1 MRKYRGLALGASVF
15 ALVIS
20 ACTAGGSSQSP
31 SQSAA
36 AQKPKVT
43 VGSADFYESTLVAEM
58 YAQALE
64 AKGYTVE
71 RKLVLGA
78 RKLTNDALKN
88 GQLNLM
94 PEYIGSD
101 ARELKAEAT
110 GDPQVTAAN
119 LKKALEPLGLTLL
132 DVAPGQDQNGFV
144 VRQETATKYKLKT
157 LTDLAAVT
165 DPLKWGLPPECKTN
179 PSCHQALLDSY
190 GIDTNKLADAKP
202 SLVVSLKPCS
212 APMATALNTRN
223 PDGSYAVDVA
233 ELCTTQPAIQQF
245 NFVLLEDDKHS
256 QPVDNMAPVVRK
268 DLLDAAP
275 PDFAE
280 TLNAIS
286 AKLTTDDLTALGVE
300 IVGNH
305 KTEADVAK
313 KWLTDNG
320 LI

>member
-15 ALVIS
+15 ALIVS
-20 ACTAGGSSQSP
+20 ACTTGGSSQSP
-31 SQSAA
+31 GGSQAT
-36 AQKPKVT
+36 KPTVI

-64 AKGYTVE
+64 AKGYTVQ

-78 RKLTNDALKN
+78 RTLTNAALKK
-88 GQLNLM
+88 GELNLM

-110 GDPQVTAAN
+110 GDAQVTAAN
-119 LKKALEPLGLTLL
+119 LKKALDPLGLTLL
-132 DVAPGQDQNGFV
+132 DPAPGQDQNGFV
-144 VRQETATKYKLKT
+144 VRKETADKYSLKT
-157 LTDLAAVT
+157 LTDLAGVT
-165 DPLKWGLPPECKTN
+165 DKLKWGLPPECKTN

-190 GIDTNKLADAKP
+190 GIDTSKLE
-202 SLVVSLKPCS
+202 VVPLAPCS
-212 APMATALNTRN
+212 VPMAEALNSSN
-223 PDGSYAVDVA
+223 IDVA
-233 ELCTTQPAIQQF
+233 ELCTTQPAIVQF
-245 NFVLLEDDKHS
+245 NFVLLQDDKHS

-268 DLLDAAP
+268 DLLAAAP
-275 PDFAE
+275 ADFAS

-286 AKLTTDDLTALGVE
+286 AKLTTEELTKLGVE
-300 IVGNH
+300 VNINH
-305 KTEADVAK
+305 KTEAEVAK

>member
-15 ALVIS
+15 ALIVS
-20 ACTAGGSSQSP
+20 ACTTGGSSQSP
-31 SQSAA
+31 GSSQAA
-36 AQKPKVT
+36 KPTVI

-64 AKGYTVE
+64 AKGYTVQ

-78 RKLTNDALKN
+78 RTLTNAALKK
-88 GQLNLM
+88 GELNLM

-110 GDPQVTAAN
+110 GDAQVTAAN
-119 LKKALEPLGLTLL
+119 LKKALDPLGLTLL
-132 DVAPGQDQNGFV
+132 DPAPGQDQNGFV
-144 VRQETATKYKLKT
+144 VRKETADKYSLKT
-157 LTDLAAVT
+157 LTDLAGVT
-165 DPLKWGLPPECKTN
+165 DKLKWGLPPECKTN

-190 GIDTNKLADAKP
+190 GIDTNKLE
-202 SLVVSLKPCS
+202 VVPLAPCS
-212 APMATALNTRN
+212 VPMAEALNSSN
-223 PDGSYAVDVA
+223 IDVA
-233 ELCTTQPAIQQF
+233 ELCTTQPAIVQF
-245 NFVLLEDDKHS
+245 NFVLLQDDKHS

-268 DLLDAAP
+268 DLLSAAP
-275 PDFAE
+275 ADFAS

-286 AKLTTDDLTALGVE
+286 AKLTTEELTKLGVE
-300 IVGNH
+300 VNINH
-305 KTEADVAK
+305 KTEAEVAK

>member
-1 MRKYRGLALGASVF
+1 MRRYRGVALGASV
-15 ALVIS
+15 LVLLIS
-20 ACTAGGSSQSP
+20 ACTTGGSSQS
-31 SQSAA
+31 SAA
-36 AQKPKVT
+36 SQATKPKII

-94 PEYIGSD
+94 PEYIGSE

-110 GDPQVTAAN
+110 GDPEATAAN

-144 VRQETATKYKLKT
+144 VRQETATKYNLKT

-165 DPLKWGLPPECKTN
+165 DKLKWGLPPECKTS

-190 GIDTNKLADAKP
+190 GIDTNKLE
-202 SLVVSLKPCS
+202 VVPLAPCS
-212 APMATALNTRN
+212 APMAEALNSSN
-223 PDGSYAVDVA
+223 VDVA

-245 NFVLLEDDKHS
+245 NFVLLDDDKRS
-256 QPVDNMAPVVRK
+256 QPADNMAPVVRK
-268 DLLDAAP
+268 DLLDGAP
-275 PDFAE
+275 ADFAD

-286 AKLTTDDLTALGVE
+286 AKLTTDELTALGVE
-300 IVGNH
+300 INNNH
-305 KTEADVAK
+305 KTEAEVAK

>member
-1 MRKYRGLALGASVF
+1 MRRYRGVALGASVL
-15 ALVIS
+15 ALIIS
-20 ACTAGGSSQSP
+20 ACTAGGSSQSAG
-31 SQSAA
+31 QSAA
-36 AQKPKVT
+36 AEKPKVI
-43 VGSADFYESTLVAEM
+43 VGSANFYESTLVAEM

-71 RKLVLGA
+71 RKLNLGA
-78 RKLTNDALKN
+78 RTLTNDALKS

-94 PEYIGSD
+94 PEYIGSE

-110 GDPQVTAAN
+110 GDPAQTAAN

-144 VRQETATKYKLKT
+144 VRQETADKYSLKT
-157 LTDLAAVT
+157 LSDLAAVT

-190 GIDTNKLADAKP
+190 GIDTNKLQ
-202 SLVVSLKPCS
+202 VVPLAPCS
-212 APMATALNTRN
+212 APMAEALNSSN
-223 PDGSYAVDVA
+223 IDVA
-233 ELCTTQPAIQQF
+233 ELCTTQPAIVQF
-245 NFVLLEDDKHS
+245 NFVLLADDKHS

-280 TLNAIS
+280 TLNAVS
-286 AKLTTDDLTALGVE
+286 AKLTTDELTALGVE
-300 IVGNH
+300 IVGNK

>member
-1 MRKYRGLALGASVF
+1 MRNYRGVALGASV
-15 ALVIS
+15 LVLLIS
-20 ACTAGGSSQSP
+20 ACTTGGSSQSP
-31 SQSAA
+31 TASQAA
-36 AQKPKVT
+36 KPNVI

-94 PEYIGSD
+94 PEYIGSE

-110 GDPQVTAAN
+110 GDPEVTAAN

-144 VRQETATKYKLKT
+144 VRQETATKYNLKT

-165 DPLKWGLPPECKTN
+165 DKLKWGLPPECKTS

-190 GIDTNKLADAKP
+190 GIDTDKLE
-202 SLVVSLKPCS
+202 VVPLAPCS
-212 APMATALNTRN
+212 APMAEALNSSN
-223 PDGSYAVDVA
+223 VDVA

-245 NFVLLEDDKHS
+245 NFVLLDDDKRS
-256 QPVDNMAPVVRK
+256 QPADNMAPVVRK
-268 DLLDAAP
+268 DLLDSAP
-275 PDFAE
+275 ADFAD

-286 AKLTTDDLTALGVE
+286 AKLTTDELTALGVE
-300 IVGNH
+300 INNNH
-305 KTEADVAK
+305 KTEAEVAK

>member
-1 MRKYRGLALGASVF
+1 MRKYRGLALGASVL

-36 AQKPKVT
+36 AQKPKVI
-43 VGSADFYESTLVAEM
+43 VGSANFYESTLVAEM
-58 YAQALE
+58 YAQALA

-71 RKLVLGA
+71 RKLVLGP

-94 PEYIGSD
+94 PEYIGSE

-110 GDPQVTAAN
+110 GDPEATAAN

-144 VRQETATKYKLKT
+144 VRQETATKYNLKT

-165 DPLKWGLPPECKTN
+165 DKLKWGLPPECKTS

-190 GIDTNKLADAKP
+190 GIDTDKLE
-202 SLVVSLKPCS
+202 VVPLAPCS

-245 NFVLLEDDKHS
+245 NFVLLDDDKRS
-256 QPVDNMAPVVRK
+256 QPADNMAPVVRK
-268 DLLDAAP
+268 DLLDSAP
-275 PDFAE
+275 ADFAD

-286 AKLTTDDLTALGVE
+286 AKLTTDELTALGVE
-300 IVGNH
+300 IINNH
-305 KTEADVAK
+305 KTEAEVAK

>member
-1 MRKYRGLALGASVF
+1 MRNYRGVALGASV
-15 ALVIS
+15 LVLLIS
-20 ACTAGGSSQSP
+20 ACTTGGSSQSP
-31 SQSAA
+31 TASQAA
-36 AQKPKVT
+36 KPKVI

-94 PEYIGSD
+94 PEYIGSE

-110 GDPQVTAAN
+110 GDPEVTAAN

-144 VRQETATKYKLKT
+144 VRQETATKYNLKT

-165 DPLKWGLPPECKTN
+165 DKLKWGLPPECKTS

-190 GIDTNKLADAKP
+190 GIDTDKLE
-202 SLVVSLKPCS
+202 VVPLAPCS
-212 APMATALNTRN
+212 APMAEALNSSN
-223 PDGSYAVDVA
+223 VDVA

-245 NFVLLEDDKHS
+245 NFVLLDDDKRS
-256 QPVDNMAPVVRK
+256 QPADNMAPVVRK
-268 DLLDAAP
+268 DLLDSAP
-275 PDFAE
+275 ADFAD

-286 AKLTTDDLTALGVE
+286 AKLTTDELTALGVE
-300 IVGNH
+300 INNNH
-305 KTEADVAK
+305 KTEAEVAK

>member
-1 MRKYRGLALGASVF
+1 MRRYRGVALGASV
-15 ALVIS
+15 LVLLIS
-20 ACTAGGSSQSP
+20 ACTTGGSSQSP
-31 SQSAA
+31 AASQAT
-36 AQKPKVT
+36 KPKII

-94 PEYIGSD
+94 PEYIGSE

-110 GDPQVTAAN
+110 GDPEATAAN

-144 VRQETATKYKLKT
+144 VRQETATKYNLKT
-157 LTDLAAVT
+157 LTDLAGVT
-165 DPLKWGLPPECKTN
+165 DKLKWGLPPECKTS

-190 GIDTNKLADAKP
+190 GIDTNKLE
-202 SLVVSLKPCS
+202 VVPLAPCS
-212 APMATALNTRN
+212 APMAEALNSSN
-223 PDGSYAVDVA
+223 VDVA

-245 NFVLLEDDKHS
+245 NFVLLDDDKRS
-256 QPVDNMAPVVRK
+256 QPADNMAPVVRK
-268 DLLDAAP
+268 DLLDSAP
-275 PDFAE
+275 ADFAD

-286 AKLTTDDLTALGVE
+286 AKLTTDELTALGVE
-300 IVGNH
+300 INNNH
-305 KTEADVAK
+305 KTEAEVAK

>member
-1 MRKYRGLALGASVF
+1 MRRYRGVALGASV
-15 ALVIS
+15 LVLLIS
-20 ACTAGGSSQSP
+20 ACTTGGSSQSP
-31 SQSAA
+31 AASQAT
-36 AQKPKVT
+36 KPKVI

-101 ARELKAEAT
+101 AREFKAEAT
-110 GDPQVTAAN
+110 GDPEATAAN

-144 VRQETATKYKLKT
+144 VRQETATKYNLKT
-157 LTDLAAVT
+157 LTDLAGVT
-165 DPLKWGLPPECKTN
+165 DKLKWGLPPECKTS

-190 GIDTNKLADAKP
+190 GIDTNKLE
-202 SLVVSLKPCS
+202 VVPLAPCS
-212 APMATALNTRN
+212 APMAEALNSSN
-223 PDGSYAVDVA
+223 VDVA

-245 NFVLLEDDKHS
+245 NFVLLDDDKRS
-256 QPVDNMAPVVRK
+256 QPADNMAPVVRK
-268 DLLDAAP
+268 DLLAGAP
-275 PDFAE
+275 ADFAD
-280 TLNAIS
+280 TLTAIS
-286 AKLTTDDLTALGVE
+286 AKLTTDELTALGVE
-300 IVGNH
+300 INNNH
-305 KTEADVAK
+305 KTEAEVAK

>member
-1 MRKYRGLALGASVF
+1 MRRYRGVALGASVL
-15 ALVIS
+15 ALIIS

-31 SQSAA
+31 GQSAA
-36 AQKPKVT
+36 AEKPKVI
-43 VGSADFYESTLVAEM
+43 VGSANFYESTLVAEM

-71 RKLVLGA
+71 RKLNLGA
-78 RKLTNDALKN
+78 RTLTNDALKS

-94 PEYIGSD
+94 PEYIGSE

-110 GDPQVTAAN
+110 GDPEETAAN

-144 VRQETATKYKLKT
+144 VRQETADKYSLKT

-190 GIDTNKLADAKP
+190 GIDTNKLE
-202 SLVVSLKPCS
+202 VVPLAPCS
-212 APMATALNTRN
+212 APMAEALNSSN
-223 PDGSYAVDVA
+223 IDVA
-233 ELCTTQPAIQQF
+233 ELCTTQPAIVQF
-245 NFVLLEDDKHS
+245 NFVLLQDDKHS

-275 PDFAE
+275 PDFAA
-280 TLNAIS
+280 TLNAVS
-286 AKLTTDDLTALGVE
+286 AKLTTDELTALGVE
-300 IVGNH
+300 IVGN
-305 KTEADVAK
+305 KKAEADVAK

>member
-1 MRKYRGLALGASVF
+1 MRKYRGLALGASVL

-36 AQKPKVT
+36 AQKPKVI
-43 VGSADFYESTLVAEM
+43 VGSANFYESTLVAEM
-58 YAQALE
+58 YAQALA

-110 GDPQVTAAN
+110 GDPEATAAN

-144 VRQETATKYKLKT
+144 VRQETATKYNLKT

-165 DPLKWGLPPECKTN
+165 DKLKWGLPPECKTS

-190 GIDTNKLADAKP
+190 GIDTDKLE
-202 SLVVSLKPCS
+202 VVPLAPCS

-245 NFVLLEDDKHS
+245 NFVLLDDDKRS
-256 QPVDNMAPVVRK
+256 QPADNMAPVVRK
-268 DLLDAAP
+268 DLLDSAP
-275 PDFAE
+275 ADFAD

-286 AKLTTDDLTALGVE
+286 AKLTTDELTALGVE
-300 IVGNH
+300 IINNH
-305 KTEADVAK
+305 KTEAEVAK

>member
-1 MRKYRGLALGASVF
+1 MRRYRGVALGASV
-15 ALVIS
+15 LVLLIS
-20 ACTAGGSSQSP
+20 ACTTGGSSQSP
-31 SQSAA
+31 VASQAT
-36 AQKPKVT
+36 KPKII

-101 ARELKAEAT
+101 AREFKAEAT
-110 GDPQVTAAN
+110 GDPEATAAN

-144 VRQETATKYKLKT
+144 VRQETATKYNLKT
-157 LTDLAAVT
+157 LSDLAGVT
-165 DPLKWGLPPECKTN
+165 DKLKWGLPPECKTS

-190 GIDTNKLADAKP
+190 GIDTDKLE
-202 SLVVSLKPCS
+202 VVPLAPCS
-212 APMATALNTRN
+212 APMAEALNSSN
-223 PDGSYAVDVA
+223 VDVA

-245 NFVLLEDDKHS
+245 NFVLLDDDKRS
-256 QPVDNMAPVVRK
+256 QPADNMAPVVRK
-268 DLLDAAP
+268 DLLDSAP
-275 PDFAE
+275 ADFAD

-286 AKLTTDDLTALGVE
+286 AKLTTDELTALGVE
-300 IVGNH
+300 IVNNH
-305 KTEADVAK
+305 KTEAEVAK

>member
-1 MRKYRGLALGASVF
+1 MRRYRGVALGASV
-15 ALVIS
+15 LVLLIS
-20 ACTAGGSSQSP
+20 ACTTGGSSQSP
-31 SQSAA
+31 AASQAS
-36 AQKPKVT
+36 KPKII
-43 VGSADFYESTLVAEM
+43 VGSANFYESTLVAEM

-101 ARELKAEAT
+101 ARELKAEST
-110 GDPQVTAAN
+110 GDPEATAAN

-144 VRQETATKYKLKT
+144 VRQETATKYNLKS
-157 LTDLAAVT
+157 LSDLAAVT
-165 DPLKWGLPPECKTN
+165 DKLKWGLPPECKTS

-190 GIDTNKLADAKP
+190 GIDTNKLE
-202 SLVVSLKPCS
+202 VVPLAPCS
-212 APMATALNTRN
+212 APMAQALNSSN
-223 PDGSYAVDVA
+223 VDVA

-245 NFVLLEDDKHS
+245 NFVLLDDDKRS
-256 QPVDNMAPVVRK
+256 QPADNMAPVVRK
-268 DLLDAAP
+268 DLLDSAP
-275 PDFAE
+275 ADFAD

-286 AKLTTDDLTALGVE
+286 AKLTTDELTALGVE
-300 IVGNH
+300 IVNNH
-305 KTEADVAK
+305 KTEAEVAK

>member
-1 MRKYRGLALGASVF
+1 MRKYRGLALGASVL

-36 AQKPKVT
+36 AQKPKVI

-94 PEYIGSD
+94 PEYIGSE

-110 GDPQVTAAN
+110 GDPKVTAAN

-165 DPLKWGLPPECKTN
+165 DSLKWGLPPECKTN

-190 GIDTNKLADAKP
+190 GIDTNKVEVVPLA
-202 SLVVSLKPCS
+202 PCS
-212 APMATALNTRN
+212 APMAEALNSSN
-223 PDGSYAVDVA
+223 IDVA

-245 NFVLLEDDKHS
+245 NFVLLEDDKAS

-268 DLLDAAP
+268 DLLDSAP

-286 AKLTTDDLTALGVE
+286 AKLTTAELTALGVE

-305 KTEADVAK
+305 KTEAEVAK

>member
-1 MRKYRGLALGASVF
+1 MRKYRGLALGASLF

-20 ACTAGGSSQSP
+20 ACAAGGSSQSP

-36 AQKPKVT
+36 ATKPKVI

-94 PEYIGSD
+94 PEYIGSE

-110 GDPQVTAAN
+110 GDPNVTAAN

-132 DVAPGQDQNGFV
+132 DFAPGQDQNGFV
-144 VRQETATKYKLKT
+144 VRQETATKYSLKT

-165 DPLKWGLPPECKTN
+165 DPLKWGLPPECKTS
-179 PSCHQALLDSY
+179 PSCHKALLDSY
-190 GIDTNKLADAKP
+190 GIDTDKLE
-202 SLVVSLKPCS
+202 VVPLAPCS
-212 APMATALNTRN
+212 APMAEALNSSN
-223 PDGSYAVDVA
+223 VDVA

-245 NFVLLEDDKHS
+245 NFVLLQDDKRS
-256 QPVDNMAPVVRK
+256 QPADNMAPVVRK
-268 DLLDAAP
+268 DLLDSAP
-275 PDFAE
+275 SDFAE

-286 AKLTTDDLTALGVE
+286 AKLTTDQLTALGVE
-300 IVGNH
+300 IVNNH
-305 KTEADVAK
+305 KTEAEVAK

>member
-1 MRKYRGLALGASVF
+1 MRKYRGVALGASV
-15 ALVIS
+15 LVLLIS
-20 ACTAGGSSQSP
+20 ACTTGGSSQSP
-31 SQSAA
+31 TASQAA
-36 AQKPKVT
+36 KPKVV

-94 PEYIGSD
+94 PEYIGSE

-110 GDPQVTAAN
+110 GDPEATAAN

-144 VRQETATKYKLKT
+144 VRQETATKYNLKT

-165 DPLKWGLPPECKTN
+165 DKLKWGLPPECKTS

-190 GIDTNKLADAKP
+190 GIDTDKLE
-202 SLVVSLKPCS
+202 VVPLAPCS
-212 APMATALNTRN
+212 APMAEALNSSN
-223 PDGSYAVDVA
+223 VDVA

-245 NFVLLEDDKHS
+245 NFVLLDDDKRS
-256 QPVDNMAPVVRK
+256 QPADNMAPVVRK
-268 DLLDAAP
+268 DLLDSAP
-275 PDFAE
+275 ADFAD

-286 AKLTTDDLTALGVE
+286 AKLTTDELTALGVD
-300 IVGNH
+300 INNNH
-305 KTEADVAK
+305 KTEAEVAK

>member
-1 MRKYRGLALGASVF
+1 
-15 ALVIS
+15 
-20 ACTAGGSSQSP
+20 
-31 SQSAA
+31 
-36 AQKPKVT
+36 
-43 VGSADFYESTLVAEM
+43 M

-101 ARELKAEAT
+101 AREFKAEAT
-110 GDPQVTAAN
+110 GDPEATAAN

-144 VRQETATKYKLKT
+144 VRQETATKYNLKT
-157 LTDLAAVT
+157 LTDLAGVT
-165 DPLKWGLPPECKTN
+165 DKLKWGLPPECKTS

-190 GIDTNKLADAKP
+190 GIDTNKLE
-202 SLVVSLKPCS
+202 VVPLAPCS
-212 APMATALNTRN
+212 APMAEALNSSN
-223 PDGSYAVDVA
+223 VDVA

-245 NFVLLEDDKHS
+245 NFVLLDDDKRS
-256 QPVDNMAPVVRK
+256 QPADNMAPVVRK
-268 DLLDAAP
+268 DLLDSAP
-275 PDFAE
+275 ADFAD

-286 AKLTTDDLTALGVE
+286 AKLTTDELTALGVE
-300 IVGNH
+300 INNNH
-305 KTEADVAK
+305 KTEAEVAK

>member
-1 MRKYRGLALGASVF
+1 MRRYRGVALGASV
-15 ALVIS
+15 LVLLIS
-20 ACTAGGSSQSP
+20 ACTTGGSSQSP
-31 SQSAA
+31 AASQAT
-36 AQKPKVT
+36 KPKII

-71 RKLVLGA
+71 RKLVLGP

-110 GDPQVTAAN
+110 GDPEATAAN

-144 VRQETATKYKLKT
+144 VRQETATKYNLKT

-165 DPLKWGLPPECKTN
+165 DKLKWGLPPECKTS

-190 GIDTNKLADAKP
+190 GIDTDKLE
-202 SLVVSLKPCS
+202 VVPLAPCS

-245 NFVLLEDDKHS
+245 NFVLLDDDKRS
-256 QPVDNMAPVVRK
+256 QPADNMAPVVRK
-268 DLLDAAP
+268 DLLDSAP
-275 PDFAE
+275 ADFAE

-286 AKLTTDDLTALGVE
+286 AKLTTDELTALGVE
-300 IVGNH
+300 IINNH
-305 KTEADVAK
+305 KTEAEVAK

>member
-1 MRKYRGLALGASVF
+1 MRKYRGLALGASVL

-36 AQKPKVT
+36 AQKPKVI
-43 VGSADFYESTLVAEM
+43 VGSANFYESTLVAEM

-94 PEYIGSD
+94 PEYIGSE

-110 GDPQVTAAN
+110 GDPEVTAAN

-179 PSCHQALLDSY
+179 SSCHQALLDSY
-190 GIDTNKLADAKP
+190 GIDTNKLADARP
-202 SLVVSLKPCS
+202 SLVVPLAPCS
-212 APMATALNTRN
+212 APMAEALNSSN
-223 PDGSYAVDVA
+223 IDVA

-268 DLLDAAP
+268 DLLDSAP

-286 AKLTTDDLTALGVE
+286 AKLTTAELTALGVE

-305 KTEADVAK
+305 KSEAEVAK

>member
-1 MRKYRGLALGASVF
+1 MRKYRGVALGASVL
-15 ALVIS
+15 ALLIS
-20 ACTAGGSSQSP
+20 ACTTGGSSQSP
-31 SQSAA
+31 TASQAA
-36 AQKPKVT
+36 KPKVI

-110 GDPQVTAAN
+110 GDPEVTAAN

-144 VRQETATKYKLKT
+144 VRQETATKYNLKT

-165 DPLKWGLPPECKTN
+165 DKLKWGLPPECKTS

-190 GIDTNKLADAKP
+190 GIDTDKLE
-202 SLVVSLKPCS
+202 VVPLAPCS
-212 APMATALNTRN
+212 APMAEALNSSN
-223 PDGSYAVDVA
+223 VDVA

-245 NFVLLEDDKHS
+245 NFVLLDDDKRS
-256 QPVDNMAPVVRK
+256 QPADNMAPVVRK
-268 DLLDAAP
+268 DLLDSAP
-275 PDFAE
+275 ADFAD

-286 AKLTTDDLTALGVE
+286 AKLTTDELTALGVE
-300 IVGNH
+300 INNNH
-305 KTEADVAK
+305 KTEAEVAK